1 MIAARPFHLISSWRC
16 PLEMTAELKEAL
28 RAWLT
33 RFDHLPTP
41 RDLEEVATVPHSGVT
56 ADDVCLVLAARA
68 ALSR

>member
-1 MIAARPFHLISSWRC
+1 
-16 PLEMTAELKEAL
+16 MTAELKEAL

-41 RDLEEVATVPHSGVT
+41 RDLEEVAAVPHSGVT
-56 ADDVCLVLAARA
+56 ADDVRLVLAARA